1 MQRGKKEIK
10 KILGNNDENK
20 TREEKRKYQ
29 ITMGK
34 TKVERKRENKK
45 GPRNEMKRKNVGEI
59 LLNGAENQAAL
70 KNGE

>member
-45 GPRNEMKRKNVGEI
+45 DQGMKQKRKNVGEI